1 MNELKNELVNELAF
15 LSGLKDKVWKYHP
28 NNPDKVSVVDE
39 YAQLQMEMEEIEDRL
54 DQLGF

>member
-1 MNELKNELVNELAF
+1 MNELKNELVSELAF

-39 YAQLQMEMEEIEDRL
+39 YAQLQMEIEEIEDRL

>member
-28 NNPDKVSVVDE
+28 NNPDRVSVVDE
-39 YAQLQMEMEEIEDRL
+39 YAQLQMEIEEIEDRL

>member
-1 MNELKNELVNELAF
+1 MNELKNELVSELAF

-28 NNPDKVSVVDE
+28 NNPDRVYAVDE
-39 YAQLQMEMEEIEDRL
+39 YAQLQMEIEEIEDRL

>member
-1 MNELKNELVNELAF
+1 MNELKNELVSELAF
-15 LSGLKDKVWKYHP
+15 LSELKDKVWKYHP
-28 NNPDKVSVVDE
+28 NNPDRVSVVDE

>member
-1 MNELKNELVNELAF
+1 MNELKNELVSELAF

-39 YAQLQMEMEEIEDRL
+39 YAQLQMEMEEIEERL

>member
-1 MNELKNELVNELAF
+1 MNELKNELISELAF
-15 LSGLKDKVWKYHP
+15 LSELKDKVWKYHP

-39 YAQLQMEMEEIEDRL
+39 YAQLQMEMEEIEERL